1 MYGKALNIHTNWFTL
16 ITLICFQGR
25 VLDLK
30 GKLALFPVGL
40 LLFSFS
46 FFVFFPFFQDIYEY
60 LFYGYTDI
68 TQIHIFFNSQSTAKI
83 FVRAT
88 GKW

>member
-30 GKLALFPVGL
+30 GKLALLPVGL
-40 LLFSFS
+40 LLFFGFS
-46 FFVFFPFFQDIYEY
+46 FFIFFPFFQDIYIYEY

-68 TQIHIFFNSQSTAKI
+68 TQIHL
-83 FVRAT
+83 FVF
-88 GKW
+88 